1 MVTSWPAYTEYR
13 NRFSCPFSLFP
24 PTTSAFNWVLVSS
37 YTTKPFT
44 HHSTWQRAMLFH
56 AWSLTE
62 WKFLNDTFNCRT
74 TTINWYVVTA
84 ITVPSIIQANL
95 LQHIAHHCRL
105 KSHIVYVL
113 RCVYVRISDFGTE
126 VMPKPSTQ
134 FCTVDRRQLNRVRK
148 WILSNTQPTFFL
160 VLSVYIIGSLTV
172 YKHELGNTN
181 STTCIQG
188 WHGEKSWAKIHNA
201 TGHKEWVLITV
212 NSAKHLNQTI
222 EYVP

>member
-1 MVTSWPAYTEYR
+1 MYDIMVTSWPAYTEYR

-44 HHSTWQRAMLFH
+44 HHSTWQRAMPFH

-105 KSHIVYVL
+105 EFHMCMYLDACMFVSLILALRSCQSHL
-113 RCVYVRISDFGTE
+113 
-126 VMPKPSTQ
+126 PSSVQ
-134 FCTVDRRQLNRVRK
+134 
-148 WILSNTQPTFFL
+148 WID
-160 VLSVYIIGSLTV
+160 GS
-172 YKHELGNTN
+172 
-181 STTCIQG
+181 STG
-188 WHGEKSWAKIHNA
+188 WEN
-201 TGHKEWVLITV
+201 EF
-212 NSAKHLNQTI
+212 
-222 EYVP
+222 